1 MPRYRPGDLP
11 TVPGFEPVPAWR
23 QRVRRIA
30 LWSALGAGVL
40 AVALAVYIAVLLRI
54 TPSVQDLRQVQAQQ
68 PSLLMSADGQQIASF
83 RRAQQ
88 EPLTLEK
95 ISPHVVK
102 ALIATEDRR
111 FYDHKGIDFVR
122 SAGAVLHSATGDRQG
137 GSTIT
142 QQLARNLFPD
152 EVGRARNLHRKG
164 KEWVTAMR
172 IERVYDKKQILEAY
186 LNTAPFLYNAVGIEM
201 AARTY
206 FDTSAAELDVLQS
219 ATLVG
224 MLKGTQYYNPV
235 QHPERALARR
245 NVVLSQMAKAQAITD
260 VQLRELSAQPLQ
272 LHWSRQP
279 DFPAT
284 APHFAAYARKWL
296 LDWADEHDRDLYA
309 DGLVI
314 ETTLDSRLQ
323 DEAVR
328 AVQAEG
334 EALQQVAN
342 VEWSRP
348 ALPALSGSPE
358 AYEKLAAKADP
369 FGFLWT
375 ARRDLVTAFVRD
387 TPEFK
392 KAVEGGASP
401 ADALERLRADGAFMA
416 KLKAQKTRLE
426 AGFVAMDPRNG
437 EIKAWVGSRD
447 FAQEQYDHVA
457 QAERQPGSTF
467 KPFVYGAALEAG
479 LTPERT
485 FVDGPVEVN
494 MGGTVWR
501 PTDMSGSSGQPM
513 TIRDG
518 LALSKN
524 TITAQVMQEV
534 GIPRVV
540 ALAKALGVDQSTLE
554 PVPSLALGTSPV
566 TLLEMVNAYASIA
579 QVGSVHKPLFVK
591 RIKDRTGRVIAEFGD
606 SPRRGM
612 SPEAA
617 TDLLDMMRGVI
628 SRGTGTQI
636 RSRYGINGDVAGKTG
651 TTQKN
656 TDGWF
661 ILMHPQLVAGAWVGF
676 NDARVTL
683 RSSWWGQGGHNAVR
697 LVGDFFRDAQKKGL
711 VDPKASFPP
720 PRVPVPAVDP
730 AASAPEGLVDSE
742 GGSLDPASGEAAG
755 VPAGAASGVERPPQ
769 SFGDRA
775 GMRSMKGDDRPPKT
789 AEELGQAL
797 SGMGLDPKT
806 GVPRTAGDKPPPRP
820 QPIEETAPPPAA
832 PAASD
837 SSP

>member
-1 MPRYRPGDLP
+1 MLRFRPDPMP
-11 TVPGFEPVPAWR
+11 TVPGFEPAPAWR
-23 QRVRRIA
+23 QRLKRLALRYA
-30 LWSALGAGVL
+30 LWSALAAAVAAVA
-40 AVALAVYIAVLLRI
+40 AVALGIYVAVLLRI
-54 TPSVQDLRQVQAQQ
+54 TPSVDDLKLVQAQQ
-68 PSLLMSADGQQIASF
+68 PSVLVSADGQQIASF

-88 EPLTLEK
+88 ERLTLDK
-95 ISPHVVK
+95 ISPFVVK
-102 ALIATEDRR
+102 ALVATEDKR
-111 FYDHKGIDFVR
+111 FYDHHGIDFIR
-122 SAGAVLHSATGDRQG
+122 SFGAVLHSATGDMQG

-152 EVGRARNLHRKG
+152 EVGRARNLHRKA

-206 FDTSAAELDVLQS
+206 FDTSAAELDALQS

-224 MLKGTQYYNPV
+224 MLKGTYYYNPV
-235 QHPERALARR
+235 QHPERSLARR

-260 VQLRELSAQPLQ
+260 EQLRTLSAQPLQ

-296 LDWADEHDRDLYA
+296 LDWADEHDHDLYA

-328 AVQAEG
+328 AVQAQAD
-334 EALQQVAN
+334 ALQQVAN

-348 ALPALSGSPE
+348 ALPAVSTAPE
-358 AYEKLAAKADP
+358 AYAKLLGKAEP
-369 FGFLWT
+369 FGWLWT
-375 ARRDLVTAFVRD
+375 GRRDLVTAFLRES
-387 TPEFK
+387 PEFK
-392 KAVEGGASP
+392 QAVDAGAGP
-401 ADALERLRADGAFMA
+401 GEALEKLRADAPFMA
-416 KLKAQKTRLE
+416 RLKAQKTRLE

-437 EIKAWVGSRD
+437 EVRAWVGSRD
-447 FAQEQYDHVA
+447 FALEQYDHVA

-479 LTPERT
+479 LTPDRT
-485 FVDGPVEVN
+485 FVDGPVEVT

-501 PTDMSGSSGQPM
+501 PTDMSGATGQPM

-540 ALAKALGVDQSTLE
+540 ALAKSLGVDQSPLE
-554 PVPSLALGTSPV
+554 AVPSLALGTSPV

-579 QVGSVHKPLFVK
+579 QVGSVHKPVFVK
-591 RIKDRTGRVIAEFGD
+591 RIKDRTGRVIAEFGEA
-606 SPRRGM
+606 PRRGM

-617 TDLLDMMRGVI
+617 TDLIDMMRGVI
-628 SRGTGTQI
+628 ARGTGTQV
-636 RSRYGINGDVAGKTG
+636 RTRFGVTGDLAGKTG

-661 ILMHPQLVAGAWVGF
+661 ILMHPELVAGAWVGF

-720 PRVPVPAVDP
+720 PRVPVPAFDP
-730 AASAPEGLVDSE
+730 AASAPEGTNEGPGE
-742 GGSLDPASGEAAG
+742 GGSLDPAHSAD
-755 VPAGAASGVERPPQ
+755 Q
-769 SFGDRA
+769 
-775 GMRSMKGDDRPPKT
+775 PPKT

-797 SGMGLDPKT
+797 SNMGLDPKT
-806 GVPRTAGDKPPPRP
+806 GVPRAPGDRPPRP
-820 QPIEETAPPPAA
+820 QNEEPMPPPAA

>member
-1 MPRYRPGDLP
+1 MPSFRPDPMP
-11 TVPGFEPVPAWR
+11 TVPGFEPAPAWR
-23 QRVRRIA
+23 GRLKRLA
-30 LWSALGAGVL
+30 LWSALGAAVF
-40 AVALAVYIAVLLRI
+40 AVALGIYVAVLLRI
-54 TPSVQDLRQVQAQQ
+54 TPSVDDLKQVQAQQ
-68 PSLLMSADGQQIASF
+68 PSVLLSADGQQIASF

-88 EPLTLEK
+88 ERLTLDQV
-95 ISPHVVK
+95 SPFVVQ

-111 FYDHKGIDFVR
+111 FYDHGGIDFIR
-122 SAGAVLHSATGDRQG
+122 SVGAVLHSATGDMQG

-142 QQLARNLFPD
+142 QQLARNLFRD

-164 KEWVTAMR
+164 KEWVTALR
-172 IERVYDKKQILEAY
+172 IEHVYDKKQILEAY
-186 LNTAPFLYNAVGIEM
+186 LNTVPFLYNAVGIEM

-260 VQLRELSAQPLQ
+260 DQLRTLSAQPLQ

-296 LDWADEHDRDLYA
+296 LDWADEHEQDLYA

-323 DEAVR
+323 AEAER
-328 AVQAEG
+328 AVQVQADL
-334 EALQQVAN
+334 LQQVADA
-342 VEWSRP
+342 EWSRP
-348 ALPALSGSPE
+348 VLPPVSTAPE
-358 AYEKLAAKADP
+358 AYAKLLGKAEP

-375 ARRDLVTAFVRD
+375 GRRDLVTAFVRES
-387 TPEFK
+387 PEFR
-392 KAVEGGASP
+392 KAVDGGASP
-401 ADALERLRADGAFMA
+401 DAALEKLRGDAPFMA
-416 KLKAQKTRLE
+416 RLKAQKTRLE

-437 EIKAWVGSRD
+437 EVRAWVGSRD

-479 LTPERT
+479 LSPERT
-485 FVDGPVEVN
+485 FVDGPVEVT

-501 PTDMSGSSGQPM
+501 PTDMSGATGQPM

-540 ALAKALGVDQSTLE
+540 ALAKSLGVDQSPLE

-579 QVGSVHKPLFVK
+579 QVGSVHKPVFVK
-591 RIKDRTGRVIAEFGD
+591 RIKDRTGRVIAEFGE

-617 TDLLDMMRGVI
+617 TDLIDMMRGVVA
-628 SRGTGTQI
+628 RGTGTQV
-636 RSRYGINGDVAGKTG
+636 RTRFGVAGDLAGKTG

-661 ILMHPQLVAGAWVGF
+661 ILMHPELVAGAWVGF

-720 PRVPVPAVDP
+720 PRVPVPAVEP
-730 AASAPEGLVDSE
+730 AASAPEGANEGE
-742 GGSLDPASGEAAG
+742 GGSLEPAN
-755 VPAGAASGVERPPQ
+755 
-769 SFGDRA
+769 
-775 GMRSMKGDDRPPKT
+775 GDDQPPKT
-789 AEELGQAL
+789 AEELGQIL
-797 SGMGLDPKT
+797 NGMGLDPKT
-806 GVPRTAGDKPPPRP
+806 GVPKAPGDRPAPRP
-820 QPIEETAPPPAA
+820 QPSAAPTPLPTSPPNEEPAPSPTA

>member
-1 MPRYRPGDLP
+1 MPRYRPDRLP

-23 QRVRRIA
+23 VRLIRWA
-30 LWSALGAGVL
+30 LWSAFGLGVL
-40 AVALAVYIAVLLRI
+40 LVLLCVYVGVLMQV
-54 TPSVQDLRQVQAQQ
+54 TPSVQDLKQVQAQQ
-68 PSLLMSADGQQIASF
+68 PSVLVSADGQQIASF

-88 EPLTLEK
+88 ERLTLDR

-111 FYDHKGIDFVR
+111 FYEHRGIDFVR
-122 SAGAVLHSATGDRQG
+122 SAGAVLHTATGDMQG

-142 QQLARNLFPD
+142 QQLVRNLFRD
-152 EVGRARNLHRKG
+152 EVGRARTLHRKA
-164 KEWVTAMR
+164 KEWITAWR
-172 IERVYDKKQILEAY
+172 IERVYDKTQILEAY
-186 LNTAPFLYNAVGIEM
+186 LNTVPFLYNAVGIEM

-206 FDTSAAELDVLQS
+206 FDKPAAELDVLES

-224 MLKGTQYYNPV
+224 MLKGTDYYNPV

-245 NVVLSQMAKAQAITD
+245 NVVLAQMVKAQSLTEA
-260 VQLRELSAQPLQ
+260 QMRELSAQPLG

-284 APHFAAYARKWL
+284 APHFAAHARKWL

-328 AVQAEG
+328 AVQAQG
-334 EALQQVAN
+334 DALQQVAD

-348 ALPALSGSPE
+348 ALPPPSGSPE
-358 AYEKLAAKADP
+358 AYEKLAAKAEP

-387 TPEFK
+387 TPEFR
-392 KAVEGGASP
+392 KAVEAGASP
-401 ADALERLRADGAFMA
+401 ADAQEKLRADAAFMA
-416 KLKAQKTRLE
+416 RLKAQKTRLE

-437 EIKAWVGSRD
+437 EVKAWVGSRD
-447 FAQEQYDHVA
+447 FALDQYDHVA

-479 LTPERT
+479 MSPDKT

-494 MGGTVWR
+494 MGGAVWR
-501 PTDMSGSSGQPM
+501 PTDMAGSSGAPM

-540 ALAKALGVDQSTLE
+540 ALAKSLGVDQSPLE
-554 PVPSLALGTSPV
+554 AVPSLALGTSPV

-579 QVGSVHKPLFVK
+579 QLGSVHKPVFVK
-591 RIKDRTGRVIAEFGD
+591 RIKDREGRVIAEFGEP
-606 SPRRGM
+606 PRRGM
-612 SPEAA
+612 SPESA

-628 SRGTGTQI
+628 ARGTGTQV
-636 RSRYGINGDVAGKTG
+636 RTRFGVAGDLAGKTG

-661 ILMHPQLVAGAWVGF
+661 ILMHPELVAGAWVGF

-697 LVGDFFRDAQKKGL
+697 VVGDFFRDVQKKGL
-711 VDPKASFPP
+711 VDAKATFPP
-720 PRVPVPAVDP
+720 PRVPVPPPDD
-730 AASAPEGLVDSE
+730 AASAPEGGPSDSE
-742 GGSLDPASGEAAG
+742 GGSLDPATGEPIPSPAG
-755 VPAGAASGVERPPQ
+755 GAASAVPLL
-769 SFGDRA
+769 GDRA
-775 GMRSMKGDDRPPKT
+775 GVRAMKGDDRPPKT
-789 AEELGQAL
+789 AEELGQVL
-797 SGMGLDPKT
+797 NGMGLDPKT
-806 GVPRTAGDKPPPRP
+806 GVPRGPGSAPPRP
-820 QPIEETAPPPAA
+820 SPVEEPAPPIAA
-832 PAASD
+832 PAASE

>member
-1 MPRYRPGDLP
+1 MPRFRPAPLP
-11 TVPGFEPVPAWR
+11 TVPGFEPAPTWR
-23 QRVRRIA
+23 ERLRHLGLMRYA
-30 LWSALGAGVL
+30 LWAGLVAAVLVVALGIYVT
-40 AVALAVYIAVLLRI
+40 VLLRI
-54 TPSVQDLRQVQAQQ
+54 TPSVADLKLVQAQQ
-68 PSLLMSADGQQIASF
+68 PSVLLSADGQQIASF

-88 EPLTLEK
+88 ERLTLDK
-95 ISPHVVK
+95 VSPFVVK
-102 ALIATEDRR
+102 ALVATEDKR
-111 FYDHKGIDFVR
+111 FYDHRGIDFVR
-122 SAGAVLHSATGDRQG
+122 SFGAVLHSAAGDMQG

-152 EVGRARNLHRKG
+152 EVGRARTLHRKA

-172 IERVYDKKQILEAY
+172 IERVYDKTQILEAY

-224 MLKGTQYYNPV
+224 MLKGTYYYNPV

-245 NVVLSQMAKAQAITD
+245 NVVLSQMAKAKAITD
-260 VQLRELSAQPLQ
+260 EQLRTLSAQPLQ

-296 LDWADEHDRDLYA
+296 LDWADEHEHDLYA

-328 AVQAEG
+328 AVQAQAD
-334 EALQQVAN
+334 ALQQVADT
-342 VEWSRP
+342 EWSRP
-348 ALPALSGSPE
+348 ALPPLSNAPE
-358 AYEKLAAKADP
+358 AYVKLLGKAEP

-375 ARRDLVTAFVRD
+375 ARRDLVTAFVRE

-392 KAVEGGASP
+392 KAVDGGASP
-401 ADALERLRADGAFMA
+401 GEALERLRADAPFMA

-426 AGFVAMDPRNG
+426 AGFVAMDPRSG
-437 EIKAWVGSRD
+437 EIRAWVGSRD

-479 LTPERT
+479 LTPDRT
-485 FVDGPVEVN
+485 FVDGPVEVT

-501 PTDMSGSSGQPM
+501 PTDMSGSTGQPM

-540 ALAKALGVDQSTLE
+540 ALAKSLGVDQSPLE

-579 QVGSVHKPLFVK
+579 QVGTVHKPVFVK
-591 RIKDRTGRVIAEFGD
+591 RIKDRSGRVIAEFGEA
-606 SPRRGM
+606 PRRGM

-617 TDLLDMMRGVI
+617 TDLIDMMRGVVA
-628 SRGTGTQI
+628 RGTGTQV
-636 RSRYGINGDVAGKTG
+636 RTRFGLTGDLAGKTG

-661 ILMHPQLVAGAWVGF
+661 ILMHPELVAGAWVGF

-720 PRVPVPAVDP
+720 PRVPVPAFDP
-730 AASAPEGLVDSE
+730 AASAPEGVNESE
-742 GGSLDPASGEAAG
+742 GGSLDPANS
-755 VPAGAASGVERPPQ
+755 
-769 SFGDRA
+769 
-775 GMRSMKGDDRPPKT
+775 DDQPPKT
-789 AEELGQAL
+789 AEELGQVL

-806 GVPRTAGDKPPPRP
+806 GVPRAPGDRPAPRP
-820 QPIEETAPPPAA
+820 QPTPASPPATVPFHEESAPPPAA

>member
-1 MPRYRPGDLP
+1 MSSSRPAPLP
-11 TVPGFEPVPAWR
+11 TVPGFEPEPAWR
-23 QRVRRIA
+23 ERLRRIG

-40 AVALAVYIAVLLRI
+40 AIALGIYVVVLLRI
-54 TPSVQDLRQVQAQQ
+54 TPSVDDLKQVQAQQ
-68 PSLLMSADGQQIASF
+68 PSVLLSADGQQIASF

-88 EPLTLEK
+88 ERLTLDK
-95 ISPHVVK
+95 VSPFVVK
-102 ALIATEDRR
+102 ALVATEDKR
-111 FYDHKGIDFVR
+111 FYEHRGIDFVR
-122 SAGAVLHSATGDRQG
+122 SVGAVLHSAAGDMQG

-152 EVGRARNLHRKG
+152 EVGRARNLHRKA

-172 IERVYDKKQILEAY
+172 IERVYDKTQILEAY

-224 MLKGTQYYNPV
+224 MLKGTYYYNPV

-260 VQLRELSAQPLQ
+260 EQLRTLSAQPLE

-296 LDWADEHDRDLYA
+296 LDWADEHDEDLYA

-323 DEAVR
+323 AEAER
-328 AVQAEG
+328 AVQVQAD
-334 EALQQVAN
+334 ALQQVADT
-342 VEWSRP
+342 EWSRP
-348 ALPALSGSPE
+348 ALPAVATAPE
-358 AYEKLAAKADP
+358 AYAKLLGKSEP
-369 FGFLWT
+369 FGFLW
-375 ARRDLVTAFVRD
+375 AGRRDLVTAFVRES
-387 TPEFK
+387 PEFK
-392 KAVEGGASP
+392 KAVDGGASP
-401 ADALERLRADGAFMA
+401 EAALEKLRGDAPFMA
-416 KLKAQKTRLE
+416 RLKAQKTRLE

-437 EIKAWVGSRD
+437 EIRAWVGSRD

-479 LTPERT
+479 LTPDRT
-485 FVDGPVEVN
+485 FVDGPVEVT
-494 MGGTVWR
+494 MGGSVWR
-501 PTDMSGSSGQPM
+501 PTDMSGSTGEPM

-540 ALAKALGVDQSTLE
+540 ALAKSLGVDQSPLE

-579 QVGSVHKPLFVK
+579 QVGSVHKPVFVK
-591 RIKDRTGRVIAEFGD
+591 RIKDRTGRVIAEFGEA
-606 SPRRGM
+606 PRRGM

-617 TDLLDMMRGVI
+617 TDLIDMMRGVI
-628 SRGTGTQI
+628 ARGTGTQV
-636 RSRYGINGDVAGKTG
+636 RSRFGVTGDLAGKTG

-661 ILMHPQLVAGAWVGF
+661 ILMHPELVAGAWVGF

-720 PRVPVPAVDP
+720 PRVPVPPVEP
-730 AASAPEGLVDSE
+730 AASAPEGANDGE
-742 GGSLDPASGEAAG
+742 GGSLEPAN
-755 VPAGAASGVERPPQ
+755 
-769 SFGDRA
+769 
-775 GMRSMKGDDRPPKT
+775 GDDQPPKT
-789 AEELGQAL
+789 SEELGQIL
-797 SGMGLDPKT
+797 NGMGLDPKT
-806 GVPRTAGDKPPPRP
+806 GVPKAPGDRPAPRP
-820 QPIEETAPPPAA
+820 QPSVPSTPPSNEEPAPPPAA